1 MIYTCDSHITNLMI
15 HSDTFGK
22 TLKKNF
28 VEHGKKI
35 LRKLEDK
42 SFDLKQATWE
52 WKEKNR
58 N

>member
-1 MIYTCDSHITNLMI
+1 MIYTCDNHITNLMI
-15 HSDTFGK
+15 HSDTFGKNYYK

-42 SFDLKQATWE
+42 SFDL
-52 WKEKNR
+52 
-58 N
+58 

>member
-22 TLKKNF
+22 KLLQNFENF
-28 VEHGKKI
+28 VEHGKRI

-42 SFDLKQATWE
+42 SFDL
-52 WKEKNR
+52 
-58 N
+58 